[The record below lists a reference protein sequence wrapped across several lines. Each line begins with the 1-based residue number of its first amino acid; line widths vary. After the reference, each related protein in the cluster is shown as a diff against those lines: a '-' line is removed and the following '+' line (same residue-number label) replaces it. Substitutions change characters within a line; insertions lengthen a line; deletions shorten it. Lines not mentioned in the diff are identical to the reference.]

1 MDNRFLFI
9 GGDKRSLY
17 AQKMLSEE
25 FGCDR
30 LGLGGVYPEPIGRYG
45 RIVLPLPVS
54 RDGLSV
60 NAPFSEIPLPFSLV
74 EKFAEEGATVFVGG
88 KNAAVEELCARQE
101 LRLVDYFADE
111 SLTLKNAQLTAE
123 AAASLL
129 VQSTEG
135 SLLGSRALVTGY
147 GRCGKYA
154 ARLLAAFGA
163 EVQVCARRPEQR
175 TLAQLDGIGTVPP
188 AALFDA
194 AAKADFVLNTVPA
207 RLFSEKMLSEMK
219 KGAVFMEL
227 ATLPSEPMRELCE
240 KHGLRYIHAA
250 GLPGKYSPKTAG
262 ELIART
268 IKAAL

>member
-25 FGCDR
+25 FCCDR
-30 LGLGGVYPEPIGRYG
+30 LGLGGVNPEPLGKYG

-54 RDGLSV
+54 RDGLNI

-88 KNAAVEELCARQE
+88 KNAAVEELRE
-101 LRLVDYFADE
+101 RRGLRLVDYFANE

-123 AAASLL
+123 AAAALL

-135 SLLGSRALVTGY
+135 SLLGSSVLVTGY
-147 GRCGKYA
+147 GRCGRYA
-154 ARLLAAFGA
+154 ARLLSAFGA
-163 EVQVCARRPEQR
+163 QVKVCARRAEQR
-175 TLAQLDGIGTVPP
+175 TLAELDGITTVPP
-188 AALFDA
+188 AELSDA
-194 AAKADFVLNTVPA
+194 AAKADFLLNTVPA
-207 RLFSEKMLSEMK
+207 RLFSEKTLSEMK

-240 KHGLRYIHAA
+240 GFGVRYIHAA